1 MIRQRIALRTPLLAY
16 LVRLLTVVLALIL
29 IWYGA
34 MLVLLAAKVSPHTVN
49 SLSGYHTLYR
59 EAAGLHRGDFT
70 RKVRLIVGFAGFI
83 AFLFFL
89 FLALQEVP
97 RPYLAR
103 REVTLDERDSGSL
116 TVGPRAIERVAEV
129 SANAHKD
136 VASASGR
143 LGDESLNVS
152 VSVRNAGT
160 LAETLRAVRDGV
172 AKDLAQHELPALP
185 VNVTATGY
193 DPKNRRQLS

>member
-16 LVRLLTVVLALIL
+16 LVRALTVVLALIL

-59 EAAGLHRGDFT
+59 EAAGVKAGDFT
-70 RKVRLIVGFAGFI
+70 RKVRLIAGVVGFI
-83 AFLFFL
+83 AFLLFV

-103 REVTLDERDSGSL
+103 GMVTLDEQDSGSI
-116 TVGPRAIERVAEV
+116 TVAPRAIERVAEV
-129 SANAHKD
+129 SANANKD
-136 VASASGR
+136 VAGASGR
-143 LGDESLNVS
+143 LGAESLNVD
-152 VSVRNAGT
+152 VSVRRAIT
-160 LAETLRAVRDGV
+160 LAETLRAVRDAV
-172 AKDLAQHELPALP
+172 VKDLAQHELPALP